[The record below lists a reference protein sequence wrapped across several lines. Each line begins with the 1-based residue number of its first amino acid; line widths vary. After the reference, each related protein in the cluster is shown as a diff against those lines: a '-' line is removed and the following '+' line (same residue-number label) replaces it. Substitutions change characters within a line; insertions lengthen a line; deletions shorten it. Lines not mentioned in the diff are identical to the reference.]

1 MAGNRSATEN
11 FILKYVAKLV
21 PGDTSNVQIYK
32 DRFAAMD
39 DKQFEAFMQK
49 IESGEE
55 MLAIVVPNL
64 SEHKVTME
72 NNLKVAEE
80 LGHNFFERIWITPN
94 DGSPPY
100 LTPKKYLVF
109 TQVLCR
115 QAQLLVKKISIPED
129 NRSVNDL
136 TGQPAATGKSRSSKI
151 SYPETQIMAALNL
164 DNSLIEMLKYRGGDT
179 KGFNAMNQ
187 SISKTGGVSL
197 DALKKLNTRVK
208 STETL
213 KTLLTCMHFKVDI

>member
-109 TQVLCR
+109 TQVLR
-115 QAQLLVKKISIPED
+115 RPAQLLVKKTSITED
-129 NRSVNDL
+129 KRSVNDL

-213 KTLLTCMHFKVDI
+213 KTLLT